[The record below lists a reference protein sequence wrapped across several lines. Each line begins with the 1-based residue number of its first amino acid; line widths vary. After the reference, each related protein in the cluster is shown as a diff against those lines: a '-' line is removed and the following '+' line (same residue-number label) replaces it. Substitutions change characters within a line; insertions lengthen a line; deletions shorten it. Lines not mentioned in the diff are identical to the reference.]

1 VIGSNF
7 VEVYLMPE
15 VILKYFTPFLL
26 ILITIGC
33 SSGNLYETKGI
44 SRKKLHN
51 KFGNT
56 QTGTQLKEVTK
67 GQVYYFV
74 CSYYGKKFHGRQT
87 ANGEI
92 FDMYKLS
99 CAHKSLPFGTQL
111 KVINEDNGKSV
122 VVRVNDRGPFI
133 EGRDLDLS
141 YAAAQEIGL
150 IAHGVKKM
158 RVEVLGTN

>member
-1 VIGSNF
+1 
-7 VEVYLMPE
+7 MPE
-15 VILKYFTPFLL
+15 VVLKYFTLFLL
-26 ILITIGC
+26 MLVTIGC
-33 SSGNLYETKGI
+33 SSGNMYETKGV
-44 SRKKLHN
+44 SMKKLHN
-51 KFGNT
+51 KFGTT
-56 QTGTQLKEVTK
+56 QTETQLKEVKK

-87 ANGEI
+87 SNGEI
-92 FDMYKLS
+92 FDMYKLT
-99 CAHKSLPFGTQL
+99 CAHKSLPFGTRL

-122 VVRVNDRGPFI
+122 LVRVNDRGPFI

>member
-1 VIGSNF
+1 
-7 VEVYLMPE
+7 L
-15 VILKYFTPFLL
+15 FLL
-26 ILITIGC
+26 W
-33 SSGNLYETKGI
+33 
-44 SRKKLHN
+44 
-51 KFGNT
+51 
-56 QTGTQLKEVTK
+56 KE
-67 GQVYYFV
+67 
-74 CSYYGKKFHGRQT
+74 
-87 ANGEI
+87 I
-92 FDMYKLS
+92 
-99 CAHKSLPFGTQL
+99 GTQL